1 MKSLIICLIMTILI
15 VGGCTMVNK
24 IEEKTRDIPAP
35 LSPEFVKCVEE
46 HGLIDLIDR
55 NSSGYD
61 SRALVNG
68 KLEVCY
74 KANN

>member
-1 MKSLIICLIMTILI
+1 
-15 VGGCTMVNK
+15 MVNK
-24 IEEKTRDIPAP
+24 EEKTRDIPAP

-61 SRALVNG
+61 SKALVNG

>member
-1 MKSLIICLIMTILI
+1 MKSLIICLIMLILI
-15 VGGCTMVNK
+15 VGGCIMVNK
-24 IEEKTRDIPAP
+24 EEKTRDIPAP

-61 SRALVNG
+61 SKALVNG